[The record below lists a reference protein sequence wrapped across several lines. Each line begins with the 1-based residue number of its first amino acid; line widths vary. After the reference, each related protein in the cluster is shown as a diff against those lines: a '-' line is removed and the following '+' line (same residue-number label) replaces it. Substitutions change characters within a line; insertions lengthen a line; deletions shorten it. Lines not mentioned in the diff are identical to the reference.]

1 LFIGSHLCFALLS
14 GPASLRVLFHPCAS
28 LSLHVHHVVKRTSTS
43 QLLGTQQKGPPAS
56 GGRPGGTH
64 KIVLLFDPSLKNA
77 QDKLNTICQN
87 LPEAAVTSAEA
98 EEGQ

>member
-1 LFIGSHLCFALLS
+1 MKAKIILGLRRATVNAKNGMSSESYNAGLGAVRS
-14 GPASLRVLFHPCAS
+14 GRLNWQW
-28 LSLHVHHVVKRTSTS
+28 K
-43 QLLGTQQKGPPAS
+43 QKGPPAS

-77 QDKLNTICQN
+77 QDKLDTICQN
-87 LPEAAVTSAEA
+87 LPESAVTPAAA

>member
-1 LFIGSHLCFALLS
+1 MAGSVISVFATRKVT
-14 GPASLRVLFHPCAS
+14 PPQQ
-28 LSLHVHHVVKRTSTS
+28 K
-43 QLLGTQQKGPPAS
+43 QKGPPAS

-77 QDKLNTICQN
+77 QEKLDTICQN
-87 LPEAAVTSAEA
+87 LPEAAVTSAGA